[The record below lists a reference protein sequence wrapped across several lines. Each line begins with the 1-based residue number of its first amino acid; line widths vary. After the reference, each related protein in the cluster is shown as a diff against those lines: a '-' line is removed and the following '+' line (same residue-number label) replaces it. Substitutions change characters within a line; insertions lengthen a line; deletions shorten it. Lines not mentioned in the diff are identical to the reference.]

1 MKLKSRVNDAG
12 ADRAT
17 EDGSGRSGLLPNT
30 RRERERERGEGE
42 SIEHCIDVLY
52 DGKQRV
58 VGAAAVVEEDNK
70 QIVRSYI
77 QITLMGKSGR
87 E

>member
-1 MKLKSRVNDAG
+1 MM
-12 ADRAT
+12 RALT
-17 EDGSGRSGLLPNT
+17 EPRKMEVAVRAFYPIQGE
-30 RRERERERGEGE
+30 RERERERGEGE

-70 QIVRSYI
+70 QIVRSY
-77 QITLMGKSGR
+77 
-87 E
+87 

>member
-1 MKLKSRVNDAG
+1 M
-12 ADRAT
+12 RALT
-17 EDGSGRSGLLPNT
+17 EPRKMEVAVRAFYPIQG
-30 RRERERERGEGE
+30 ERERERGEGE

>member
-1 MKLKSRVNDAG
+1 MRALTEPRKMEVAVRAFYPIQG
-12 ADRAT
+12 AH
-17 EDGSGRSGLLPNT
+17 
-30 RRERERERGEGE
+30 RERERERGEGE
-42 SIEHCIDVLY
+42 GIEHCIDVLY

>member
-1 MKLKSRVNDAG
+1 M
-12 ADRAT
+12 RALT
-17 EDGSGRSGLLPNT
+17 EPRKMEVAVRAFYPIQGE
-30 RRERERERGEGE
+30 RERERERGEGE